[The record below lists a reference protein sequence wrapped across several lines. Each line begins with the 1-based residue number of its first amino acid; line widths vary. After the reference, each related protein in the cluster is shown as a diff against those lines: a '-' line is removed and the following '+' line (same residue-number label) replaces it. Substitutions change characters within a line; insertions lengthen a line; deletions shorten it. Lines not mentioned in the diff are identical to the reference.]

1 MSTKSICFSLVT
13 AFAGPFFSIFCHCH
27 TLIHVTLLCRRASA
41 CPSARHQHRPPVP
54 PGWIL
59 GWRGQGALAGA
70 EVTPGVLLR
79 SSGSGQE
86 PLQRQSA
93 PPRARASPG
102 YLLWGGGILRIS
114 TIWFLLFTLFSFC
127 FHLGER
133 VRIFKWTKECK
144 MPKLYVLGAIRAENP
159 GEKILSSGQ
168 WLLNEER
175 SPNTPCLSHP
185 VPESPRAGAVELLG
199 SRPWAQG
206 SSSH

>member
-1 MSTKSICFSLVT
+1 MPAPLHATSTDPLSLLDGSW
-13 AFAGPFFSIFCHCH
+13 AGG
-27 TLIHVTLLCRRASA
+27 
-41 CPSARHQHRPPVP
+41 AR
-54 PGWIL
+54 GLSL
-59 GWRGQGALAGA
+59 GLRSH
-70 EVTPGVLLR
+70 PGVLLC

-86 PLQRQSA
+86 PLQKQSA

-102 YLLWGGGILRIS
+102 YLLWGGGILRIC
-114 TIWFLLFTLFSFC
+114 TIWFLLFTLFSFS

-175 SPNTPCLSHP
+175 SPTPYLSHP
-185 VPESPRAGAVELLG
+185 VPESPCAGAFELLG